1 MEEAMDPSN
10 DIIGFI
16 GLGVMGSSMAGH
28 LAKAGYRLRV
38 HTRSKE
44 KARGLIEAG
53 AAWEESPALLAPKC
67 SAIFTMVGY
76 PSDVESVYFGPKGL
90 VENAMPGTYLVDC
103 TTSRPDLA
111 RRIAQTAKAR
121 GLAALDAPVSGGD
134 IGARNGTLTIMV
146 GGDQAD
152 FEALKCLLEIMGDTV
167 VLQGGPG
174 AGQHTK
180 MANQI
185 SIAGGLI
192 GAVEAITYAQKA
204 GLDPRSVLKS
214 IGSGSAGSWQL
225 NNMVPRMLDG
235 NFEPGFYAKHF
246 LKDLRIALD
255 AARDMKIELPLLEL
269 AERLFESLRDEGLS
283 DKGTQA
289 LYLLYERRC
298 REAARQGGRT

>member
-1 MEEAMDPSN
+1 MEDGMDPAR

-28 LAKAGYRLRV
+28 LLKAGYRV
-38 HTRSKE
+38 HSNTRTNE
-44 KARGLIEAG
+44 KARALIEDG
-53 AAWEESPALLAPKC
+53 AVWEESPAHLAPKC
-67 SAIFTMVGY
+67 SVIFTMVGY
-76 PSDVESVYFGPKGL
+76 PSDVEGLYFGPKGL
-90 VENAMPGTYLVDC
+90 IENAMPGTYLVDC

-111 RRIAQTAKAR
+111 KRIYTAAKAR

-134 IGARNGTLTIMV
+134 IGAKKAALTIMV
-146 GGDQAD
+146 GGDGKD
-152 FEALKCLLEIMGDTV
+152 FDAVKPLLEHMGSMV

-174 AGQHTK
+174 CGQHTK

-185 SIAGGLI
+185 AIAGNLA
-192 GAVEAITYAQKA
+192 GAVEAITYAKSA
-204 GLDPRSVLKS
+204 DLDPRMVLQS

-255 AARDMKIELPLLEL
+255 SARGMRIDLPFLAL
-269 AERLFESLRDEGLS
+269 AERLFESMQDEGFG

-289 LYLLYERRC
+289 LYLLYERRI
-298 REAARQGGRT
+298 REGGGS